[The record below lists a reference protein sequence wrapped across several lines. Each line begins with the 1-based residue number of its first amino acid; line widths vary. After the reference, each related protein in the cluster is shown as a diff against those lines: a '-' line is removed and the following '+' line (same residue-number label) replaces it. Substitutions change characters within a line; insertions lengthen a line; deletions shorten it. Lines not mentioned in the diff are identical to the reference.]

1 MLNLPTLRKYSKYTL
16 LLLTLLS
23 IVLTSCTVIVWQNPV
38 SPLDERAG
46 EALLPG
52 AWSAQKNETVYIG
65 KPVDGWMSFVY
76 VNASV
81 DEQRLFGKMYISRL
95 NGRSFLNVKFHD
107 PDGNPDFE
115 NGYLIAEY
123 RTNGKKLWVSSV
135 DDGLVKQAVDRNQV
149 QGMVS
154 ERDSSILVIRAESA
168 QVREFIRNNPAKLL
182 FPFNQKEFLT
192 RIR

>member
-1 MLNLPTLRKYSKYTL
+1 MKMSNHLALKKCRKYTL
-16 LLLTLLS
+16 LLLTLLP
-23 IVLTSCTVIVWQNPV
+23 IILPSCTVIVWQNPV

-46 EALLPG
+46 QELLPG
-52 AWSAQKNETVYIG
+52 AWSAGKEEMVYIG

-76 VNASV
+76 VNKSA
-81 DEQRLFGKMYISRL
+81 DEQKLFGKMYVSRL
-95 NGRSFLNVKFHD
+95 NGRSFLNVNFHD

-135 DDGLVKQAVDRNQV
+135 DAGLVKQAVDRNQV

-154 ERDSSILVIRAESA
+154 ERDSSILVIRANS
-168 QVREFIRNNPAKLL
+168 
-182 FPFNQKEFLT
+182 
-192 RIR
+192 